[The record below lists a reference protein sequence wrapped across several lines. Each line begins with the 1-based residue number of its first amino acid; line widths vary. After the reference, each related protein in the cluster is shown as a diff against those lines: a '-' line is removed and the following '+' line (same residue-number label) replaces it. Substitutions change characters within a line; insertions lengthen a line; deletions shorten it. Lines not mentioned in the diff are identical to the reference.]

1 MCQGR
6 DVTRA
11 GSVSEF
17 NSKIYDILDHVEYR
31 RIETAEDM
39 EAVAQLRERSFSAA
53 NLMPFLKEGLIDE
66 LDYDSHAYVFGVY
79 FEERLVSTV
88 RIHHVTPAH
97 RVSTCGKAF
106 PEVIDPMLDAGMTL
120 IDPARLAA
128 DPEFLAEIPAIPYL
142 TLRIATMA
150 TDYFSAHRC
159 FAFTKV
165 QHSAFYRRVF
175 RAHQVVPPQANYNS
189 YNVDAVLMA
198 VDVPVVLPKL
208 YVRYPFFRSQPF
220 EQRMMFA
227 SREELG
233 IMPLTIRPT
242 ARYLAAA

>member
-1 MCQGR
+1 MTQS
-6 DVTRA
+6 

-17 NSKIYDILDHVEYR
+17 NSRLYDILDRVEYR
-31 RIETAEDM
+31 RIVSAEDM
-39 EAVAQLRERSFSAA
+39 EDVARLREKSFTAA
-53 NLMPFLKEGLIDE
+53 NLLPFLKEGLIDD
-66 LDYDSHAYVFGVY
+66 LDFDPHAYVFGIY
-79 FEERLVSTV
+79 YDERLVSTV

-106 PEVIDPMLDAGMTL
+106 PEILDPMLDAGMTM

-150 TDYFSAHRC
+150 TDYFEAHKC
-159 FAFTKV
+159 FAFVKV
-165 QHSAFYRRVF
+165 QHAAFYRRVF
-175 RAHQVVPPQANYNS
+175 RAHQVVPPQPNWNS

-198 VDVPVVLPKL
+198 VDVPAVLPKL

-220 EQRMMFA
+220 ERRMMFA
-227 SREELG
+227 SPEELG
-233 IMPLTIRPT
+233 TMPLTIRPT
-242 ARYLAAA
+242 ARYHPSA